1 MYFIF
6 GKPFQLQTLRCLNAE
21 LFKKSCDLKPYK
33 FKSTTKQHYMNDCHT
48 DQYDG
53 MLVIC
58 KQERE
63 VTLITLHR
71 NILVD
76 NLAHVSNCI
85 QVKEGKFVK
94 PFIL

>member
-1 MYFIF
+1 
-6 GKPFQLQTLRCLNAE
+6 
-21 LFKKSCDLKPYK
+21 
-33 FKSTTKQHYMNDCHT
+33 MNVIT

-71 NILVD
+71 NIVVD
-76 NLAHVSNCI
+76 NLAHVNNCI